1 MEIMNF
7 GEKVSERSV
16 YRSAEICAWNG
27 DVQIVQ
33 DQSGREN
40 AA

>member
-7 GEKVSERSV
+7 GEKVSGRSV
-16 YRSAEICAWNG
+16 YRSAEICSLDG

-33 DQSGREN
+33 DQNGREN